1 MSSHSN
7 VAEIIVE
14 TLAEAGAR
22 RCYGVVGDTINH
34 FTDAIRRSDALEW
47 VHVRHE
53 EVGGF
58 AAGGEA
64 YMTRELAVCAGT
76 CGPGSLH
83 FVNGLFEAHRS
94 GSPVVLIASQVATK
108 DAGIGF
114 PQDVDPRAI
123 YSQYSVFCESI
134 VNPEQARRMTAL
146 AAQSALANNGVAVLV
161 VHGDIFTQTPS
172 QDLPFRAHRF
182 DPIVRPNAEEFVPA
196 VKQLNKGGKIS
207 IFAGFGCEH
216 ARSEVMALA
225 AKLNA
230 PIAWTS
236 RAKDFIEPDNPFE
249 VGMTGVFGLAG
260 GYHAVA
266 ECDTLLL
273 LGCNF
278 AWGQFYPEKATIIQ
292 VDIDPQQIGKRHPVD
307 IGLVGSVRDT
317 CLALAKMIDE
327 QTDTRWLDSC
337 RKQYQKALTHDAHES
352 RDDTLIH
359 PQELTLALNAHAP
372 DDAFFT
378 ADGGSPMVW
387 MLRHIRA
394 TGRRRTLSSL
404 VHGTM
409 ANAYPQAIGIQKAF
423 PERQVIAMC
432 GDGGLTMLMGDLLT
446 LKQEKVPLKIV
457 VYNNSS
463 LGFVELEQKVEGLL
477 DSYTDLENPEF
488 DKLAQAMGIW
498 GRRVEE
504 SHQLEPAII
513 EWLAHEGPALLDV
526 KVNRMELVMP
536 PKVEAGQVAS
546 TALYSTKAVLNGRM
560 EDVVDLVKSNFFKR

>member
-1 MSSHSN
+1 MSQN

-14 TLAEAGAR
+14 TLSNAGAK

-34 FTDAIRRSDALEW
+34 FTDAVRRSDLEW

-64 YMTRELAVCAGT
+64 YMTRELALCAGT
-76 CGPGSLH
+76 CGPGTLH

-94 GSPVVLIASQVATK
+94 GSPVVLIASQVGTADT
-108 DAGIGF
+108 GVGF
-114 PQDVDPRAI
+114 PQDVDPKPI
-123 YSQYSVFCESI
+123 YEQYSVFCETI
-134 VNPEQARRMTAL
+134 INPDQVRRLTTL
-146 AAQSALANNGVAVLV
+146 AAQAALAKNGVAVLI
-161 VHGDIFTQTPS
+161 VHGDLFTQKPS
-172 QDLPFRAHRF
+172 QDLPYRTHRF
-182 DPIVRPNAEEFVPA
+182 DPITRPSAEELVPA
-196 VKQLNKGGKIS
+196 IKALNAGGKIS
-207 IFAGFGCEH
+207 IFAGAGCEH
-216 ARSEVMALA
+216 ARNEVLVLA

-230 PIAWTS
+230 PVAWTS

-266 ECDTLLL
+266 DCDTLLL

-278 AWGQFYPEKATIIQ
+278 AWTQFYPDKATIIQ

-307 IGLVGSVRDT
+307 IGLLGSVRDT
-317 CLALAKMIDE
+317 CAALAQIVDE
-327 QTDTRWLDSC
+327 QHDTAWLERC
-337 RKQYQKALTHDAHES
+337 RKSYHKALEHDAHES
-352 RDDTLIH
+352 GDDALIH
-359 PQELTLALNAHAP
+359 PQELTLALNDAAH

-394 TGRRRTLSSL
+394 NGKRRTLSSL

-432 GDGGLTMLMGDLLT
+432 GDGGMTMLMGDLLT
-446 LKQEKVPLKIV
+446 LKQEQIPLKIV
-457 VYNNSS
+457 VFNNSS
-463 LGFVELEQKVEGLL
+463 LGFVELEQKVDGLL
-477 DSYTDLENPEF
+477 DSYTDLDNPDF
-488 DKLAQAMGIW
+488 GLLAQSIGLW
-498 GRRVEE
+498 GRRVERE
-504 SHQLEPAII
+504 HELKHAIA
-513 EWLAHEGPALLDV
+513 EWLSQPGPALLDV

-536 PKVEAGQVAS
+536 PKIEPGQVTS
-546 TALYSTKAVLNGRM
+546 TALYSGKAVLDGRM
-560 EDVVDLVKSNFFKR
+560 SDVVDLVKSNFWK

>member
-7 VAEIIVE
+7 VADIIVE
-14 TLAEAGAR
+14 TLADAGAK

-47 VHVRHE
+47 IHVRHE

-64 YMTRELAVCAGT
+64 YMTRELALCAGT

-114 PQDVDPRAI
+114 PQDVDPIPI

-134 VNPEQARRMTAL
+134 ANPDQARRMAAL
-146 AAQSALANNGVAVLV
+146 AAQAALNKNGVAVLV
-161 VHGDIFTQTPS
+161 VPGDIFTQKPS

-207 IFAGFGCEH
+207 IFAGSGCEH

-278 AWGQFYPEKATIIQ
+278 AWEQFYPEKATIIQ

-337 RKQYQKALTHDAHES
+337 RKQYQKALTHDAHDS
-352 RDDTLIH
+352 RDDSLIH
-359 PQELTLALNAHAP
+359 PQELTLALDEQGA
-372 DDAFFT
+372 DDAIFT
-378 ADGGSPMVW
+378 ADTGSPMVW
-387 MLRHIRA
+387 MLRHIHA
-394 TGRRRTLSSL
+394 NGQRRTLSSL

-423 PERQVIAMC
+423 PKRQVIAMC

-457 VYNNSS
+457 VYNKIARWASSNWNRRSKACSTAIPISRIPNSISWHRPWASGAGEWRSRTSSNLPSSNGSPMRGRHCSTSRSTVWNSS
-463 LGFVELEQKVEGLL
+463 CR
-477 DSYTDLENPEF
+477 P
-488 DKLAQAMGIW
+488 
-498 GRRVEE
+498 R
-504 SHQLEPAII
+504 
-513 EWLAHEGPALLDV
+513 
-526 KVNRMELVMP
+526 
-536 PKVEAGQVAS
+536 
-546 TALYSTKAVLNGRM
+546 
-560 EDVVDLVKSNFFKR
+560 

>member
-1 MSSHSN
+1 MSHSN
-7 VAEIIVE
+7 VADIIVE
-14 TLAEAGAR
+14 TLAEAGAK
-22 RCYGVVGDTINH
+22 RCYGVVGDTINQ
-34 FTDAIRRSDALEW
+34 FTDAIRRSDLEW

-64 YMTRELAVCAGT
+64 YMTRELALCAGT

-94 GSPVVLIASQVATK
+94 GSPVVFIASQVPTG
-108 DAGIGF
+108 DTGIGF
-114 PQDVDPRAI
+114 PQDVDPRPI
-123 YSQYSVFCESI
+123 YAQYSVFCESI
-134 VNPEQARRMTAL
+134 INPDQARRMTAL
-146 AAQSALANNGVAVLV
+146 AAQAALAKNGVAVLV
-161 VHGDIFTQTPS
+161 VHGDMFTQTPS

-182 DPIVRPNAEEFVPA
+182 DPIVRPSAEEFAPV
-196 VKQLNKGGKIS
+196 VHHLNKGGKIS

-216 ARSEVMALA
+216 ARDEVLALA

-230 PIAWTS
+230 PVAWTS
-236 RAKDFIEPDNPFE
+236 RAKDFIEPENSFE

-266 ECDTLLL
+266 DCDTLLL

-317 CLALAKMIDE
+317 CAALASMIDE
-327 QTDTRWLDSC
+327 QTDTRWLESC
-337 RKQYQKALTHDAHES
+337 RKQYRKALEHDAHES
-352 RDDTLIH
+352 KDDTLIH
-359 PQELTLALNAHAP
+359 PQELTLALNELAAT
-372 DDAFFT
+372 DACFT

-387 MLRHIRA
+387 MLRHIYA
-394 TGRRRTLSSL
+394 NGQRRTLASL

-409 ANAYPQAIGIQKAF
+409 ANAYPQAIGVQKAF
-423 PERQVIAMC
+423 PDRQVIAMC
-432 GDGGLTMLMGDLLT
+432 GDGGMTMLLGDLLT
-446 LKQEKVPLKIV
+446 LKQEKIPLKIV

-477 DSYTDLENPEF
+477 DSYTELENPEF

-498 GRRVEE
+498 GRRVEKNHE
-504 SHQLEPAII
+504 LNAAITD
-513 EWLAHEGPALLDV
+513 WLAQDGPALLDV

-536 PKVEAGQVAS
+536 PKVEAGQAAS
-546 TALYSTKAVLNGRM
+546 TALYSTKAVLDGRM
-560 EDVVDLVKSNFFKR
+560 EDVVDLVKSNFLKR

>member
-1 MSSHSN
+1 MSHQN

-14 TLAEAGAR
+14 TLSNAGAK

-34 FTDAIRRSDALEW
+34 FTDAIRRSELEW

-64 YMTRELAVCAGT
+64 YMTRELALCAGT
-76 CGPGSLH
+76 CGPGTLH

-94 GSPVVLIASQVATK
+94 GSPVVLIASQVGTADT
-108 DAGIGF
+108 GIGF
-114 PQDVDPRAI
+114 PQDVDPKPI
-123 YSQYSVFCESI
+123 YEQCSVFCERI
-134 VNPEQARRMTAL
+134 VNPDQVRRMTAL
-146 AAQSALANNGVAVLV
+146 AAQAALAKNGVAVLI
-161 VHGDIFTQTPS
+161 VHGDLFTQKPS
-172 QDLPFRAHRF
+172 QDLPYRTHRF
-182 DPIVRPNAEEFVPA
+182 NPVTRPSAEELVPA
-196 VKQLNKGGKIS
+196 IKALNAGGKIS
-207 IFAGFGCEH
+207 IFAGSGCEH
-216 ARSEVMALA
+216 ARNEVMVLA

-230 PIAWTS
+230 PVAWTS

-278 AWGQFYPEKATIIQ
+278 AWTQFYPEKATIIQ

-307 IGLVGSVRDT
+307 IGLLGSVRDT
-317 CLALAKMIDE
+317 CAALAQIVDE
-327 QTDTRWLDSC
+327 QPDTKWLERC
-337 RKQYQKALTHDAHES
+337 RKSYHKALERDAHES
-352 RDDTLIH
+352 DDDGLIH
-359 PQELTLALNAHAP
+359 PQELTLALDEAAH

-394 TGRRRTLSSL
+394 NGKRRTLSSL

-432 GDGGLTMLMGDLLT
+432 GDGGMTMLMGDLLT
-446 LKQEKVPLKIV
+446 LKQEKIPLKIV
-457 VYNNSS
+457 VFNNSS
-463 LGFVELEQKVEGLL
+463 LGFVELEQKVDGLL
-477 DSYTDLENPEF
+477 DSYTDLENPDF
-488 DKLAQAMGIW
+488 GLLAQSIGLW
-498 GRRVEE
+498 GRRVEQE
-504 SHQLEPAII
+504 HELKHAIA
-513 EWLAHEGPALLDV
+513 EWLAHPGPAILDV

-536 PKVEAGQVAS
+536 PKIEPGQVTS
-546 TALYSTKAVLNGRM
+546 TALYSGKAVLNGRM
-560 EDVVDLVKSNFFKR
+560 SDVVDLVKSNFWK

>member
-1 MSSHSN
+1 MSQN

-14 TLAEAGAR
+14 TLSQAGAK

-34 FTDAIRRSDALEW
+34 FTDAIRRSDVDW

-64 YMTRELAVCAGT
+64 YMTRELTLCAGT
-76 CGPGSLH
+76 CGPGTLH

-94 GSPVVLIASQVATK
+94 GSPVVLIASQVATG
-108 DAGIGF
+108 DTGVGF
-114 PQDVDPRAI
+114 PQDVDPRPI
-123 YSQYSVFCESI
+123 YAQYSVFCESVI
-134 VNPEQARRMTAL
+134 NPEQARRMAAL
-146 AAQSALANNGVAVLV
+146 AAQTALARNGVAVLI
-161 VHGDIFTQTPS
+161 VHGDLFTRTPS
-172 QDLPFRAHRF
+172 RDLPYRAHRF
-182 DPIVRPNAEEFVPA
+182 DPMMRPSAEELVPA
-196 VKQLNKGGKIS
+196 VKAINTGGKIS
-207 IFAGFGCEH
+207 IYAGFGCEH
-216 ARSEVMALA
+216 ARSEVLALA

-278 AWGQFYPEKATIIQ
+278 AWTQFYPEKATIIQ
-292 VDIDPQQIGKRHPVD
+292 VDVDPQQIGKRHPVD

-317 CLALAKMIDE
+317 CAALAQIVDE
-327 QTDTRWLDSC
+327 QRDTEWLERC
-337 RKQYQKALTHDAHES
+337 RRQYHKALERDARES
-352 RDDTLIH
+352 RDDALIH
-359 PQELTLALNAHAP
+359 PQELTLALNEAAH

-378 ADGGSPMVW
+378 ADAGSPMVW
-387 MLRHIRA
+387 MLRHIHPS
-394 TGRRRTLSSL
+394 GERRTLSSL

-423 PERQVIAMC
+423 PDRQVIAMC
-432 GDGGLTMLMGDLLT
+432 GDGGMTMLMGDLLT
-446 LKQEKVPLKIV
+446 LKQEKIPLKIV

-463 LGFVELEQKVEGLL
+463 LGFVELEQKVDGLL
-477 DSYTDLENPEF
+477 DAYTDLDNPDF
-488 DKLAQAMGIW
+488 GQLARAMGLW
-498 GRRVEE
+498 GRRVEQE
-504 SHQLEPAII
+504 HELRHAIAEWLTHPGPAI
-513 EWLAHEGPALLDV
+513 LDV

-536 PKVEAGQVAS
+536 PRVEAGQVFS
-546 TALYSTKAVLNGRM
+546 TALYSGKAVLNGRM
-560 EDVVDLVKSNFFKR
+560 NDVVDLVKSNFWK

>member
-1 MSSHSN
+1 MSQN

-14 TLAEAGAR
+14 TLAEAGAK

-34 FTDAIRRSDALEW
+34 FTDAIRRSELEW

-64 YMTRELAVCAGT
+64 YMTRELTLCAGT

-94 GSPVVLIASQVATK
+94 GSPVVMIASQVATG
-108 DAGIGF
+108 DSGVGF
-114 PQDVDPRAI
+114 PQDVDPAPI
-123 YSQYSVFCESI
+123 YAQYSVFCETV
-134 VNPEQARRMTAL
+134 VNPDQARRMAAL
-146 AAQSALANNGVAVLV
+146 AAQTALAKNGVAVLV
-161 VHGDIFTQTPS
+161 VHGDLFTQTPS
-172 QDLPFRAHRF
+172 QDLPYRAHRF
-182 DPIVRPNAEEFVPA
+182 DPVVRPNAEELVPA
-196 VKQLNKGGKIS
+196 VKQINAGGKIS
-207 IFAGFGCEH
+207 IYAGFGCEH
-216 ARSEVMALA
+216 ARSEVLALA

-230 PIAWTS
+230 PVAWTS

-266 ECDTLLL
+266 ECDTLIL
-273 LGCNF
+273 LGCSF
-278 AWGQFYPEKATIIQ
+278 AWTQFYPEKATIIQ

-317 CLALAKMIDE
+317 CAALAQIVDA
-327 QTDTRWLDSC
+327 QSDTRWLEKC
-337 RKQYQKALTHDAHES
+337 RTQYHKALAHDEPES
-352 RDDTLIH
+352 QDDALIH
-359 PQELTLALNAHAP
+359 PQELTVALDAAAD

-394 TGRRRTLSSL
+394 RGERRTLSSL

-432 GDGGLTMLMGDLLT
+432 GDGGMTMLLGDLLT
-446 LKQEKVPLKIV
+446 LKQERVPVKVLV
-457 VYNNSS
+457 FNNGS
-463 LGFVELEQKVEGLL
+463 LGFVEIEQKVEGLL
-477 DSYTDLENPEF
+477 DSYTELDNPDF
-488 DKLAQAMGIW
+488 GKMAQAMGLW
-498 GRRVEE
+498 GERVEQRHE
-504 SHQLEPAII
+504 LEGAIAA
-513 EWLAHEGPALLDV
+513 WLAHDGPALLDV

-536 PKVEAGQVAS
+536 PKIEPGQVAS
-546 TALYSTKAVLNGRM
+546 TALYSGKAVLNGRLS
-560 EDVVDLVKSNFFKR
+560 DVVDLVKNNFWK